1 MSTGLAAEIEK
12 TAASEPHSTEEVLA
26 QQRKLRELDHKLDE
40 YVENA
45 VRYQDI
51 LKTSV
56 KLDEHVRIIFGYEEE
71 LALLNGTP
79 DEVHARREAITREI
93 EALCARYATMKLYRL
108 PSGTSPN
115 CAVKSA

>member
-1 MSTGLAAEIEK
+1 M
-12 TAASEPHSTEEVLA
+12 
-26 QQRKLRELDHKLDE
+26 E

-93 EALCARYATMKLYRL
+93 EALCAKVRDDEIVQAAFRAHRRTA
-108 PSGTSPN
+108 P
-115 CAVKSA
+115 